1 MPAKEKGA
9 VMNRSSNAIY
19 RIAAIGV
26 LTAMVFTANF
36 LSIPIG
42 DVSRIHFGNVFCVLS
57 GLLLGP
63 IPGGLCAGLG
73 GFFYDLFNPLYA
85 AEAPITFVLKFVLG
99 FLAGAIAHSGKSYG
113 RSPVKNIV
121 GAVVGSAGYIVVY
134 LLKNFIYDYYLLRN
148 PLETVTAKLAIK
160 GASSLTNGIIAVI
173 VALILLP
180 VFGKAMKASGIYQKL
195 FPAGPNSAPQ
205 EQ

>member
-1 MPAKEKGA
+1 
-9 VMNRSSNAIY
+9 MNRSSNAIY

-26 LTAMVFTANF
+26 LTAMVFAANF

-42 DVSRIHFGNVFCVLS
+42 DITRIHFGNVFCVLS

-85 AEAPITFVLKFVLG
+85 AEAPITFAMKFVLG
-99 FLAGAIAHSGKSYG
+99 ALVGVIAHSGKSYG
-113 RSPVKNIV
+113 KNRTKNIV
-121 GAVVGSAGYIVVY
+121 GAVVGSLGYVVVY
-134 LLKNFIYDYYLLRN
+134 LFKNFIYEYYLIRN
-148 PLETVTAKLAIK
+148 PIETVMTKLAIK
-160 GASSLTNGIIAVI
+160 GASSIVNGMTAVI

-180 VFGKAMKASGIYQKL
+180 VFSKAMKASGIHQKL
-195 FPAGPNSAPQ
+195 FPAGPENAAQ
-205 EQ
+205 E

>member
-1 MPAKEKGA
+1 
-9 VMNRSSNAIY
+9 MNRSSNAIY

-26 LTAMVFTANF
+26 LTAMVFAANF

-42 DVSRIHFGNVFCVLS
+42 DITRIHFGNVFCVLS

-85 AEAPITFVLKFVLG
+85 AEAPITFVIKFVLG
-99 FLAGAIAHSGKSYG
+99 ALVGAIAHSGKSFG
-113 RSPVKNIV
+113 QNHMKNIV
-121 GAVVGSAGYIVVY
+121 GAVVGSLGYVFVY
-134 LLKNFIYDYYLLRN
+134 LLKNFIYEYYLLRN
-148 PLETVTAKLAIK
+148 PVETVMTKLTIK
-160 GASSLTNGIIAVI
+160 GASSLVNGMTAVI

-180 VFGKAMKASGIYQKL
+180 VFSKAMKTSGIYQKL
-195 FPAGPNSAPQ
+195 FPAGAESAPQ
-205 EQ
+205 

>member
-1 MPAKEKGA
+1 
-9 VMNRSSNAIY
+9 MNRSSNTIY
-19 RIAAIGV
+19 RISAIGV

-57 GLLLGP
+57 GLLLGA

-85 AEAPITFVLKFVLG
+85 AEAPITFVIKFVLG
-99 FLAGAIAHSGKSYG
+99 FLVGAIAHSGKSFG
-113 RSPVKNIV
+113 QSRVKNIV
-121 GAVVGSAGYIVVY
+121 GAVVGSVGYVVVY
-134 LLKNFIYDYYLLRN
+134 LLKNFIYEYYMLRN
-148 PLETVTAKLAIK
+148 PIETVAAKLTIK
-160 GASSLTNGIIAVI
+160 GTSSLVNGMIAVA

-180 VFGKAMKASGIYQKL
+180 VFGKAMKASGIYGKL
-195 FPAGPNSAPQ
+195 FPVVPGSPPQ
-205 EQ
+205 NQQHADS

>member
-1 MPAKEKGA
+1 MRRELAF
-9 VMNRSSNAIY
+9 MNRSSNTIY

-26 LTAMVFTANF
+26 LTAMVFAANF

-42 DVSRIHFGNVFCVLS
+42 DISRIHFGNVFCVLS

-85 AEAPITFVLKFVLG
+85 AEAPITFATKFVLG
-99 FLAGAIAHSGKSYG
+99 AVVGVIAHSGKSYG
-113 RSPVKNIV
+113 QNHIKNII
-121 GAVVGSAGYIVVY
+121 GAVAGSLSYVVVY
-134 LLKNFIYDYYLLRN
+134 LFKNFIYEYYFLRN
-148 PLETVTAKLAIK
+148 PIETVTAKLVIK
-160 GASSLTNGIIAVI
+160 GTSSVVNGLIAVA

-180 VFGKAMKASGIYQKL
+180 VFSKAMKTSGIYEKL
-195 FPAGPNSAPQ
+195 FPAEPGNTPLN
-205 EQ
+205 

>member
-1 MPAKEKGA
+1 
-9 VMNRSSNAIY
+9 MNRSSNTIY

-57 GLLLGP
+57 GLLLGA

-85 AEAPITFVLKFVLG
+85 AEAPITFVIKFVLG
-99 FLAGAIAHSGKSYG
+99 FLVGAIAHSGKSFG
-113 RSPVKNIV
+113 QSHVKNII
-121 GAVVGSAGYIVVY
+121 GAVVGSVGYVVVY
-134 LLKNFIYDYYLLRN
+134 LFKNFIYEYYMLRN
-148 PLETVTAKLAIK
+148 PIETVTAKLAIK
-160 GASSLTNGIIAVI
+160 GTSSLVNGMIAVV

-180 VFGKAMKASGIYQKL
+180 VFGKAMKASGIYEKL
-195 FPAGPNSAPQ
+195 FPTIPGSPPQ
-205 EQ
+205 NQQRVDS